1 MTSTPRSTWIHRILN
16 VRPGTPRRADLDPPL
31 EAPSLITRDRVS
43 AYLHQR
49 GYSSHF
55 DDDGDITGTW
65 DGNRFWFLLLGPGEE
80 ILQIRGR
87 WHRTLPQTGRI
98 STLQTINDWNRERIW
113 PKAYVRAEASGL
125 SLYTEVSVDFS
136 PGATDDQLHQ
146 MVACGLGTAVQ
157 LFASVSAMLPPE
169 AKEDP
174 DDDVDEADE

>member
-1 MTSTPRSTWIHRILN
+1 MTPQRSAWIHRILG
-16 VRPGTPRRADLDPPL
+16 VRPGVAREPVTPAPLDL
-31 EAPSLITRDRVS
+31 PSPITRERVS
-43 AYLHQR
+43 AYLQQR
-49 GYSSHF
+49 GYSYRF

-80 ILQIRGR
+80 ILQVRGR
-87 WHRTLPQTGRI
+87 WHRTLPPAGRM

-113 PKAYVRAEASGL
+113 PKAYVRPESAGL

-169 AKEDP
+169 AKEEP
-174 DDDVDEADE
+174 DEDLDDTDS

>member
-1 MTSTPRSTWIHRILN
+1 MTSQRSAWINRILG
-16 VRPGTPRRADLDPPL
+16 VRPGATRRPEPAAPRDL
-31 EAPSLITRDRVS
+31 PSAISRDRVG

-49 GYSSHF
+49 GYSYRF

-80 ILQIRGR
+80 ILQVRGR
-87 WHRTLPQTGRI
+87 WHRTLPPAGRM

-113 PKAYVRAEASGL
+113 PKAYVRPEAAGL

-174 DDDVDEADE
+174 VEDLDDPDA

>member
-1 MTSTPRSTWIHRILN
+1 MTSQRSAWINRILG
-16 VRPGTPRRADLDPPL
+16 VRPGVTRRPAPAAPLDM
-31 EAPSLITRDRVS
+31 PSAISRDRVG
-43 AYLHQR
+43 AYLQRR
-49 GYSSHF
+49 GYSYRF

-87 WHRTLPQTGRI
+87 WHRTLPPAGRM

-113 PKAYVRAEASGL
+113 PKAYVRPEAAGL

-174 DDDVDEADE
+174 DEELDDPDE